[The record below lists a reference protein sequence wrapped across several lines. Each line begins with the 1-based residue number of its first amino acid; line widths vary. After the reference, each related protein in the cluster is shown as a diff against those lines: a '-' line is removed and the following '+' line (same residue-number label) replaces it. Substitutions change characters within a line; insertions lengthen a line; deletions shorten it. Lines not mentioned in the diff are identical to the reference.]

1 MDTVVLPLAVPVSA
15 SCGTEKT
22 DNESNW
28 VETAQSTSTGTATGT
43 GTVVVRVRVLE
54 EPVEVKRETVGRIGV
69 GMGMGMQVEEKE
81 GELELDVELDVE
93 VNGNGNLDGEVHAEE
108 EVVEVEVAAV
118 QVPKRNKKKEIKEK
132 KGKEALEQSEVTYD
146 FSSLPKSM
154 YMKAMPPPP
163 AQDISQRG
171 PTSVNDMMK
180 LKQATRERL
189 KQQRLQQQ
197 RGCGRNDLFTN
208 PDKYLTPSSS
218 ADGDQE
224 EVLFLENFRAT
235 TRQVDQPKSARDVLS
250 TTDRSDALSGSP
262 GKHKSPKKS
271 ARGGRSSPSLK
282 LAHTATTMNTH
293 NTHDRSH
300 SPTHDQQKKKFIHPG
315 PKPLPVIARPCSP
328 PKPRPEVFL
337 LPAQKVPSP
346 RHMSPSPRARNPT
359 HSIIN
364 HATETDFGY
373 FSQSD
378 DEGDVNPLHIQ
389 IAKQLENEERRLR
402 DYEAEYKNYIKFME
416 TLSTD
421 QVFSKYILLY
431 DQYIYETS

>member
-1 MDTVVLPLAVPVSA
+1 
-15 SCGTEKT
+15 
-22 DNESNW
+22 
-28 VETAQSTSTGTATGT
+28 
-43 GTVVVRVRVLE
+43 
-54 EPVEVKRETVGRIGV
+54 
-69 GMGMGMQVEEKE
+69 
-81 GELELDVELDVE
+81 
-93 VNGNGNLDGEVHAEE
+93 
-108 EVVEVEVAAV
+108 
-118 QVPKRNKKKEIKEK
+118 
-132 KGKEALEQSEVTYD
+132 
-146 FSSLPKSM
+146 M

-163 AQDISQRG
+163 AQDISQNG
-171 PTSVNDMMK
+171 PTSINDMMK

-218 ADGDQE
+218 TDGDRE

-235 TRQVDQPKSARDVLS
+235 TRQIDQPKSARDVLS
-250 TTDRSDALSGSP
+250 TTDRSGALSGSP
-262 GKHKSPKKS
+262 RKHKSPKNS
-271 ARGGRSSPSLK
+271 TRGGPGSPNHTLTQ
-282 LAHTATTMNTH
+282 TATTMNTH
-293 NTHDRSH
+293 NAHDRSR
-300 SPTHDQQKKKFIHPG
+300 SPTHKQQKKKFIPPG

-337 LPAQKVPSP
+337 LPVQKVFSP
-346 RHMSPSPRARNPT
+346 RHMSPSPRARNST
-359 HSIIN
+359 HSYIN

-373 FSQSD
+373 SSQSD

-421 QVFSKYILLY
+421 QVFLKYILMY
-431 DQYIYETS
+431 DQYIIYI